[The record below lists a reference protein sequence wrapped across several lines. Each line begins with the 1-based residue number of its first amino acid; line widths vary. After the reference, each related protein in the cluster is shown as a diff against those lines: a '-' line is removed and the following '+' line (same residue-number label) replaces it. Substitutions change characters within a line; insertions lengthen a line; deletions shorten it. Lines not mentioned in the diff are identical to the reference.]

1 MNTATKNT
9 FTDGQIKTV
18 VSRYFPNAS
27 VTEILPLSG
36 GTFNTLYRIWGTGE
50 LEKSV
55 ILKTEPVFSDAVS
68 EHERNA
74 VRTEMCFYQMVE
86 GLELPIPRIYAC
98 DFSRELLP
106 CDYFLMEY
114 MEGRSW
120 YDLMRVHSPAVMG
133 QLGQCTAKM
142 HSVTGD
148 RFGNIL
154 PSSRERF
161 RSWSAAFASMVVS
174 VLEEIKRQEIR
185 LPCERIIAAVEARR
199 GLLDAVRKPVLVNF
213 DMWAGNVFLKRRQE
227 YSISA
232 IIDFERCFFG
242 DPFASFASAFLIYD
256 DVEKEE
262 DFIAGYNAVS
272 PQPLQFTPDDRER
285 MILYEMLVF
294 LRSYCETK
302 RYGFWMRSLE
312 RIGIRAVISDC
323 LWRLGRAEKNRKPA
337 KQYHFTGGRE
347 SGNKKEK
354 LS

>member
-9 FTDGQIKTV
+9 FTDRQIKTV
-18 VSRYFPNAS
+18 VARYFPKES
-27 VTEILPLSG
+27 VTKIQPLPG

-55 ILKTEPVFSDAVS
+55 VLKTEPVFSEAVS

-74 VRTEMCFYQMVE
+74 VRTEACFYQMVE
-86 GLELPIPRIYAC
+86 GLGLPIPHIYAC

-120 YDLMRVHSPAVMG
+120 YELMRVHSPAVME
-133 QLGQCTAKM
+133 QLGQCTAKI
-142 HSVTGD
+142 HSVKGD
-148 RFGNIL
+148 WFGSIL
-154 PSSRERF
+154 PSSREQF
-161 RSWSAAFASMVVS
+161 QSWGDAFVFMVES
-174 VLEEIKRQEIR
+174 VLEEIKRQRIR
-185 LPCERIIAAVEARR
+185 LPCEQILAVVKARR
-199 GLLDAVRKPVLVNF
+199 GLLDAVRRPVLVNF

-272 PQPLQFTPDDRER
+272 REPLQFTQDDRER
-285 MILYEMLVF
+285 MILYQMLVF
-294 LRSYCETK
+294 LRSYCETR

-312 RIGIRAVISDC
+312 RIGIRAIISDC
-323 LWRLGRAEKNRKPA
+323 MWRLGQAEKSRKPA
-337 KQYHFTGGRE
+337 KQYHFTGGLE